1 MDFFA
6 NSSLYCLHKTSFSK
20 ILFSFK
26 NHEYLCASMWWHG
39 HMYAVACR
47 GQMMRLNILQL
58 KLKVVVV
65 VGYPP
70 GKIAQ
75 T

>member
-1 MDFFA
+1 
-6 NSSLYCLHKTSFSK
+6 
-20 ILFSFK
+20 
-26 NHEYLCASMWWHG
+26 
-39 HMYAVACR
+39 MYAVSYR
-47 GQMMRLNILQL
+47 GQMKLLSILQL

-65 VGYPP
+65 VGHPP

>member
-1 MDFFA
+1 MD
-6 NSSLYCLHKTSFSK
+6 
-20 ILFSFK
+20 
-26 NHEYLCASMWWHG
+26 
-39 HMYAVACR
+39 AVACR
-47 GQMMRLNILQL
+47 GQIKMLNILQL